1 MSAELIVLV
10 TWLIPISGTSS
21 LFHHR
26 LVINNLQ
33 TGFSSWNTLRSSF
46 MSCIS
51 DIYSIVAG
59 IHVLVNTAYM
69 YVYKCV
75 TLLNLHNS
83 LVFFP
88 LNFCTFSHGFISHY
102 LPVQEFQ
109 LIIVFARNN
118 CFLLFCWELS
128 YSEIMLIKHNYGNR
142 DEGNFMSHSGP
153 PRPHTLKHS
162 LIARVEILLQ
172 VYGHWFYYLEFPL
185 DKVENASHC

>member
-1 MSAELIVLV
+1 MKKMSAELIVLV

-88 LNFCTFSHGFISHY
+88 LSFCTFSHGFISHY

-153 PRPHTLKHS
+153 PP
-162 LIARVEILLQ
+162 ILSNT
-172 VYGHWFYYLEFPL
+172 H
-185 DKVENASHC
+185 